1 VYPSTRAAMAM
12 AALTQGKN
20 RSMSPFS
27 DAKQSALDESGAI
40 KGLMYTRSRAT
51 AGMLGW
57 SKAGGPPADAVL
69 DQLCAQCGPRQGSS
83 MKRSM

>member
-1 VYPSTRAAMAM
+1 MYPSTRAAMAM

-69 DQLCAQCGPRQGSS
+69 EKTCAHSADRA
-83 MKRSM
+83 REAA